1 MPDYDDDGSLDVE
14 NLELAQKIKDLKVR
28 YCHWCYTRIDFH
40 IQELLIQLEMESEDL
55 KAKNSA
61 VRAET
66 QELREN
72 TAKMLAMLECSAKR

>member
-14 NLELAQKIKDLKVR
+14 NLELAQKIKDLK
-28 YCHWCYTRIDFH
+28 
-40 IQELLIQLEMESEDL
+40 ELLIQLEMESEDL